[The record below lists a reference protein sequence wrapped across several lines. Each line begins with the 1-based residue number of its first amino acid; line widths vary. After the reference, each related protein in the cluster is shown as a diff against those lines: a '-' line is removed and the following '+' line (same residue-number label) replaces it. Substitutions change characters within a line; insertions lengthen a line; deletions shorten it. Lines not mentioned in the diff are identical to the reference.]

1 MTYAPK
7 AVLLDIEGTI
17 SSLPHVVN
25 TFYPFT
31 AKHLAAFLERR
42 GGDPEV
48 AAAIEDTRALAG
60 PGIAPQEA
68 LLQWIAEDR
77 KAPPLKFL
85 QGLVWED
92 GYRSGE
98 LVGHIY
104 PDALEVLRRWHDR
117 GLPLHIF
124 SSGSV
129 QCQAQFY
136 EHSPHGDLRHLFSGH
151 FDTGVGAKIE
161 AESYRRIAEA
171 LGLRTSDLLFFTD
184 NPRELEAASSA
195 GVPVIQVLREDTRAD
210 GRFPAISSFHD
221 VELSDPQ

>member
-1 MTYAPK
+1 MTHAPQ

-17 SSLPHVVN
+17 SSLPYVVN

-31 AKHLAAFLERR
+31 AKHLAAFLERH
-42 GGDPEV
+42 GDDPKV

-60 PGIAPQEA
+60 PGIDPQEA
-68 LLQWIAEDR
+68 LQQWIAEDR

-104 PDALEVLRRWHDR
+104 PDALEVLSHWHDR
-117 GLPLHIF
+117 GIPLHIF

-129 QCQAQFY
+129 QCQVQFY

-151 FDTGVGAKIE
+151 FDTGIGAKIE
-161 AESYRRIAEA
+161 VDSYRRIAEA

-184 NPRELEAASSA
+184 NPKELEAASLA
-195 GVPVIQVLREDTRAD
+195 GVPVIQVLREDTQAD
-210 GRFPAISSFHD
+210 GRFPSISSFHD
-221 VELSDPQ
+221 IDLSYPQ